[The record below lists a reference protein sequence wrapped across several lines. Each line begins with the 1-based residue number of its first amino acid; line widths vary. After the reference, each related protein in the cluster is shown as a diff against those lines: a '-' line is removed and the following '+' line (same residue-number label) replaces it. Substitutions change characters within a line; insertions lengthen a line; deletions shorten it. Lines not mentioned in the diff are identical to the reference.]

1 MKRITSVLWIERKI
15 GMSTTWDRLT
25 GNREPVPR
33 LTRKRILT
41 CFPSPP
47 LYPLHSEF
55 TSSERRNEPHPR
67 ILFLPVRWIHEE
79 VAYIYIYIYGGTT
92 VRRANC
98 FRNGTLAGAKGS
110 FKGKWFALSLAREP
124 TISPSLPFL
133 SLFIFLAPLSLL
145 CPLNVSSSHPTFIP
159 YTHPF
164 NYRLLYFSR
173 FHYLPIEIP
182 IHLDAI
188 RSFFF

>member
-1 MKRITSVLWIERKI
+1 MRFGMVVFSASVTEKMGESVNRDEANYVGPLNREKNRNS

-79 VAYIYIYIYGGTT
+79 VACIYIYTVAQRSAGQIAFGTEHWPGQ
-92 VRRANC
+92 RE
-98 FRNGTLAGAKGS
+98 
-110 FKGKWFALSLAREP
+110 ALRENDSRCR
-124 TISPSLPFL
+124 SPVNQPFPPPFPFFHF
-133 SLFIFLAPLSLL
+133 LFFSPL
-145 CPLNVSSSHPTFIP
+145 CPFYVP
-159 YTHPF
+159 
-164 NYRLLYFSR
+164 
-173 FHYLPIEIP
+173 
-182 IHLDAI
+182 
-188 RSFFF
+188 